1 MPPNWNH
8 YTRIRG
14 KRTIQQKQ
22 EQVKMTI
29 DEKLRRLDSQGK
41 KRKMKIEKGSAV
53 QSFGDLVNIVRRIL
67 RKL

>member
-29 DEKLRRLDSQGK
+29 DEKLRNRISKEK
-41 KRKMKIEKGSAV
+41 KER
-53 QSFGDLVNIVRRIL
+53 
-67 RKL
+67 

>member
-1 MPPNWNH
+1 MSPNWNH

-29 DEKLRRLDSQGK
+29 DEKLRDWIPEEK
-41 KRKMKIEKGSAV
+41 KER
-53 QSFGDLVNIVRRIL
+53 
-67 RKL
+67 

>member
-1 MPPNWNH
+1 MSPNWNH

-29 DEKLRRLDSQGK
+29 DEKLRDWIPKGK
-41 KRKMKIEKGSAV
+41 KER
-53 QSFGDLVNIVRRIL
+53 
-67 RKL
+67 

>member
-8 YTRIRG
+8 YTRIRE

-29 DEKLRRLDSQGK
+29 DEKLGDWIPKEKKKDENR
-41 KRKMKIEKGSAV
+41 KRKCCAELWRPCKHS
-53 QSFGDLVNIVRRIL
+53 
-67 RKL
+67 